1 MKFLL
6 QIWSSK
12 DLRKKILF
20 TIFIL
25 VLYRVLGQVTVP
37 GVDPTALREYF
48 SSGGDTGAIGIFS
61 LITGGSLVNF
71 SIILM
76 GLAPYINASIVMQ
89 LMTVVLPKLEALSK
103 ESEAGR
109 KKISQ
114 YTRWLTVPFAFL
126 QSYGMIVLIS
136 NLPGVGQFIDTR
148 NPAEFLPAM
157 ITITAGTL
165 LLMWLG
171 ELINAKGIG
180 NGISLLIFAGIVSEI
195 PGIVQNIFA
204 SGDEFSSGTK
214 VFSFL
219 VFLAIAF
226 VLLLGTILTTEG
238 QRKIP
243 ITYGTRGKV
252 GVGSSLPIRVLQ
264 AGMIPIIFALSLTTF
279 PAVLAQMFPNAKNS
293 FVDFINLYLN
303 SSNPGILYFALYF
316 CLILFFTFFY
326 VSIVFKPEQIAENI
340 QKRGGFVPGYRP
352 GRETAEYLEKV
363 SSRLNLW
370 GGVFLGVVAIIPM
383 VFTLF
388 SDLTTTDLIISGSGI
403 IIIVGVVLDLL
414 RRVNAQLVMHDYE
427 KLK

>member
-12 DLRKKILF
+12 DLQKKILF
-20 TIFIL
+20 TISIL
-25 VLYRVLGQVTVP
+25 LLYRVLGQITVP
-37 GVDPTALREYF
+37 GVDPTALRDYF
-48 SSGGDTGAIGIFS
+48 SSGGDAGAIGIFS

-76 GLAPYINASIVMQ
+76 GLGPYINASIVMQ
-89 LMTVVLPKLEALSK
+89 LMTVVIPKLETLSK

-109 KKISQ
+109 KKINQ
-114 YTRWLTVPFAFL
+114 YTRWLTIPFAFL

-136 NLPGVGQFIDTR
+136 NFQTGQFIDTR

-171 ELINAKGIG
+171 ELITAKGIG
-180 NGISLLIFAGIVSEI
+180 NGISLLIFAGIVAEI
-195 PGIVQNIFA
+195 PGIVQNIFMG
-204 SGDEFSSGTK
+204 GDEFSSGTK
-214 VFSFL
+214 VFSFIIFL
-219 VFLAIAF
+219 VIAF
-226 VLLLGTILTTEG
+226 ALLIGTILTTEG

-243 ITYGTRGKV
+243 ITYGTRGSS
-252 GVGSSLPIRVLQ
+252 GIGSSLPIRILQ

-279 PAVLAQMFPNAKNS
+279 PEVLVQMFPNANNS
-293 FVDFINLYLN
+293 MVDFINMYLN
-303 SSNPGILYFALYF
+303 SSNPSIAYFSLYFF
-316 CLILFFTFFY
+316 LIIFFTFFY
-326 VSIVFKPEQIAENI
+326 VSVVFKPEQIAENI
-340 QKRGGFVPGYRP
+340 QKRGGFIPGYRP
-352 GRETAEYLEKV
+352 GRETSEYLQKV

-370 GGVFLGVVAIIPM
+370 GGAFLGLVAIIPT

-388 SDLTTTDLIISGSGI
+388 SDLTTRDLIISGSGI
-403 IIIVGVVLDLL
+403 IIIVGVVLDLI
-414 RRVNAQLVMHDYE
+414 RRINAQLVMHDYD